1 MIDFYK
7 MNKDIIYVIGIHI
20 LMPIVYCFI
29 FISTLIV
36 PLLLFLNE
44 FSQDIENPL
53 GLNIK
58 TFVFIFFCIFIMF
71 LFILRLCI
79 LPCVYGYFEK
89 KSNNIRLKNFI
100 HNLKHNYLYRL
111 LILIIIEI
119 PFLILVLR
127 ANTVHYPPYLERIE
141 LHALLTCTCDLLGCY
156 LVLFLWWDI
165 QKFIKK
171 IKNKT

>member
-1 MIDFYK
+1 MVNFYK
-7 MNKDIIYVIGIHI
+7 TNKDIIYTMGIHI
-20 LMPIVYCFI
+20 LMPVVYF
-29 FISTLIV
+29 FISIATLIV
-36 PLLLFLNE
+36 PILLFLDE

-58 TFVFIFFCIFIMF
+58 TFVFIFVCIFIMF
-71 LFILRLCI
+71 LFILRMCI

-100 HNLKHNYLYRL
+100 HNLKYNYLYRL

-119 PFLILVLR
+119 PFLILVLN
-127 ANTVHYPPYLERIE
+127 ANTVHNPPYREYIE
-141 LHALLTCTCDLLGCY
+141 LHVILTCTCDLLGCY